1 MKIEK
6 KQSEGELYAQGVA
19 VALLP
24 AQWERLYESIS
35 RKQEQVGSQCHELKP
50 EGELYGRLLR
60 GIDVSDEAAFY
71 KTVKAALDSLR
82 QAAERIYLESKAEA
96 ADLLRVLGGDALA
109 RLAEYAFDANSC
121 RVVDFE
127 ADPRVMPISRLVMP
141 QIISGMV
148 ADPVDNLGRLCK
160 GLFSGLFSG
169 RKAREKEAESL
180 LKEMFKYA
188 LDKVVTAITEGCT
201 RLKQLLDIVKEG
213 C

>member
-35 RKQEQVGSQCHELKP
+35 RKQEQVGSQCRELKP
-50 EGELYGRLLR
+50 EGELYGRLLL

-71 KTVKAALDSLR
+71 KTVKAAVDSLR

-141 QIISGMV
+141 QIISGV
-148 ADPVDNLGRLCK
+148 VVY
-160 GLFSGLFSG
+160 SGLFSG
-169 RKAREKEAESL
+169 QKAREKKAESL